1 MKPIIVTGGTSS
13 GKTITVNDG
22 EFLPS
27 LQNPWHYHPEL
38 ELSLIQKGYG
48 QLLVGDNI
56 ESFSPGSLVLLG
68 ANLAHAFKCDD
79 VFFKKD
85 SEIKV
90 KSIQILFLPQFASEG
105 FLDLP
110 AMNHLK
116 TLIYE
121 HARQGLK
128 ILGKLRDTIEEM
140 MLKYVSCD
148 PTDQIYQLIQIL
160 DTISK
165 SNETKSLASIN
176 YRNVKAQKSHRLN
189 AAFAY
194 IMNNY
199 NEEITLDKVADHVNM
214 NKNAFCRFFK
224 KGTKK
229 SLFTVVNEVR
239 IAKACHSLTT
249 SSMDV
254 LQICYLSGYNNI
266 SNFNRNFKKVTGTS
280 PLEYKKRRRKF

>member
-22 EFLPS
+22 ELPYFL
-27 LQNPWHYHPEL
+27 NPWHYHPEL

-48 QLLVGDNI
+48 QRLVGDSVEN
-56 ESFSPGSLVLLG
+56 FSPGSLVLLG
-68 ANLAHAFKCDD
+68 ANLTHAFKCDD

-85 SEIKV
+85 SKLKV
-90 KSIQILFLPQFASEG
+90 KAIQILFLPQFASEG

-116 TLIYE
+116 KLIYE
-121 HARQGLK
+121 HARQGVKLV
-128 ILGKLRDTIEEM
+128 GALRDTVEKM
-140 MLKYVSCD
+140 MIKYVSCD
-148 PTDQIYQLIQIL
+148 QTDQIYQLIQIL

-165 SNETKSLASIN
+165 SKETESLASIN

-189 AAFAY
+189 AAFDY
-194 IMNNY
+194 IMTNY

-249 SSMDV
+249 SSLDV
-254 LQICYLSGYNNI
+254 LQICYLSGYNSI
-266 SNFNRNFKKVTGTS
+266 SNFNRSFRKVTGTS
-280 PLEYKKRRRKF
+280 PLEYKKTRRKF